1 MLGEARSSI
10 SSRLMIEIACGDS
23 MIGVAL
29 FVVEMAADRPVAVTT
44 MTSESRS
51 ASGAV
56 WACASREVPDRS
68 MVVSVAIVR
77 M

>member
-10 SSRLMIEIACGDS
+10 SSRLMIEMACGDS

-29 FVVEMAADRPVAVTT
+29 FVVEIAADRPVAVTM

-56 WACASREVPDRS
+56 WACADREVPDRS
-68 MVVSVAIVR
+68 MAVSVAIVR